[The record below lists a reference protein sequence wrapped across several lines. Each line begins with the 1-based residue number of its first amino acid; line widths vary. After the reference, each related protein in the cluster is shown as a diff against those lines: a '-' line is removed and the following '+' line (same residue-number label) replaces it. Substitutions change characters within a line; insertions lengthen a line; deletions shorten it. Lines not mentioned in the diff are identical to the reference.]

1 MKRFLFCFLILI
13 CVNTHA
19 EVYRW
24 TDANGK
30 VHYGDKKPKSAA
42 EDITE
47 KVKQTNVDTS
57 TAEHQKLETLFR
69 KENDADR
76 EYQQQLARPDSD
88 LLIRCKEAREYL
100 KDISG
105 RVQFLDKEG
114 KAMVVTE
121 EERKKKVIDMKN
133 LIKERCP
140 N

>member
-1 MKRFLFCFLILI
+1 MNRFLFCFLMMS
-13 CVNTHA
+13 CMVTHA

-30 VHYGDKKPKSAA
+30 VHYSDKRPKTAA

-69 KENDADR
+69 KENEADR
-76 EYQQQLARPDSD
+76 EFKKEQARPNAE
-88 LLIRCKEAREYL
+88 LLIRCKEARDYL
-100 KDISG
+100 NTISG
-105 RVQFLDKEG
+105 RVQFIDKDG
-114 KAMVVTE
+114 KAVTVTE
-121 EERKKKVIDMKN
+121 EERKQKVIETQA